1 MKGCAKIRE
10 QLSAFIDGKL
20 SAEEATLVEG
30 HIAECPQCS
39 AALADLRKVVAH
51 LQGLEQVEPP
61 AWFTQKVM
69 ARVRSTKRASEG
81 KGLFNWFF
89 RPFYI
94 TAPIGALATA
104 LLAVTTY
111 FIFQGVIGDMPTE
124 RAVRDSEILQQ
135 IAVPEKMPEQK
146 SAPQKPQRATEDAAK
161 GETVTK
167 YMKANEPAMK
177 SEMSAQKPRGDAGTG
192 SADGYAPAPKAKY
205 HVAGPAY
212 APAPAPEMKAG
223 VAAPPVAPAT
233 SAREPEYQASGNVTK
248 AKRAMAPGVSRSQS
262 YDKAAV
268 MRDEDTYAT
277 SKKYRPMMVEKAPVS
292 FHIAADDTAAAGRVV
307 VAAANEYHG
316 SNIRT
321 DVVGDKTIVRAELN
335 VSWLP
340 MFFERIKKA
349 GVVQE
354 KMAPMFADVSSVQI
368 TVEIS
373 QSK

>member
-1 MKGCAKIRE
+1 MKGCSNIRE
-10 QLSAFIDGKL
+10 QLSAYIDGKL
-20 SAEEATLVEG
+20 SAEEVKLVEG
-30 HIAECPQCS
+30 HLAECPQCS
-39 AALADLRKVVAH
+39 AALSDIKKVVAH

-69 ARVRSTKRASEG
+69 ARVRSTERASER
-81 KGLFNWFF
+81 KGLLNWFF
-89 RPFYI
+89 RPLYV

-124 RAVRDSEILQQ
+124 RAVRDSEIPQQ
-135 IAVPEKMPEQK
+135 IAVPEKAPEQK
-146 SAPQKPQRATEDAAK
+146 RAPQKPQRAAEGVTKE
-161 GETVTK
+161 ETVGTYTK
-167 YMKANEPAMK
+167 AYEPAIRA
-177 SEMSAQKPRGDAGTG
+177 EMSAQKSRGDAGTG
-192 SADGYAPAPKAKY
+192 PGDSYAPAPRTKY

-212 APAPAPEMKAG
+212 APAPAPEMKVG
-223 VAAPPVAPAT
+223 VAAAPAT
-233 SAREPEYQASGNVTK
+233 SARESEYRASGNVTK
-248 AKRAMAPGVSRSQS
+248 AKHAMAPGVSRSQS

-277 SKKYRPMMVEKAPVS
+277 SKKYKPMMVEKAPVS
-292 FHIAADDTAAAGRVV
+292 FHIAADDTAAAGKVV

-316 SNIRT
+316 SNIKT
-321 DVVGDKTIVRAELN
+321 DIIGDKTIVRAELS

-340 MFFERIKKA
+340 MFFEKIKKA

-368 TVEIS
+368 TVEIIG
-373 QSK
+373 SK